1 IFSEGFAE
9 FCSQFRSQISSA
21 LGTTRC
27 GFRSN
32 RAVRRQ
38 SWLVPCTPPP
48 CPRPLGP
55 AYTLPPYQW
64 PVDTTVTLASESRG
78 VWRVN
83 RAENRDAG
91 GATGPSAEDRAG
103 RSVYLLELLLGAAP
117 P

>member
-1 IFSEGFAE
+1 MTTPLRGAEHPDLSEGFAE

-38 SWLVPCTPPP
+38 SCLVPCT
-48 CPRPLGP
+48 RPLGP

-64 PVDTTVTLASESRG
+64 PVDTTVPLASESPG

-91 GATGPSAEDRAG
+91 GATGARAG
-103 RSVYLLELLLGAAP
+103 
-117 P
+117 